1 MHASDD
7 RNVAWVFC
15 AKEACGVEFF
25 GQEQAASSIESGNE
39 PCALVTTYVPSKS
52 VAKKFS

>member
-7 RNVAWVFC
+7 RNVEWVFC
-15 AKEACGVEFF
+15 AKEARGGKE
-25 GQEQAASSIESGNE
+25 EAASSIESGNE